1 MKKLLTF
8 VPVVCLSF
16 SSLAADVWVSD
27 EIEAPLR
34 SSPELN
40 SKIVKLL
47 PAGQAVTVLDQ
58 NKDYVK
64 IKTRDGAVGWLSN
77 YYVLR
82 SESVHAKFVP
92 TQQALNDKTAEVQR
106 LTAAVEAKDK
116 EIARLN
122 RSIDSANST
131 ATEVEKRAKDSE
143 VGLSKLTKDN
153 ELLQKELSEQ
163 NTKITQ
169 LATALDAAQ
178 KKAGDARARYLSLAK
193 VSENAVE
200 IDNQNRKLQEKAVQ
214 FEQEVQQLKN
224 ENQNLQSQIGKKE
237 FVIGALT
244 ILGGILVG
252 YVLSVMMPPRG
263 RRGSGYSSSL

>member
-1 MKKLLTF
+1 MKKNLWLLA
-8 VPVVCLSF
+8 VVCLSF
-16 SSLAADVWVSD
+16 KTFAADVWVSD

-47 PAGQAVTVLDQ
+47 AAGQAVSVLEQ

-64 IKTRDGAVGWLSN
+64 VKTNSGDVGWLSN

-82 SESVHAKFVP
+82 SESVHAKLAP
-92 TQQALNDKTAEVQR
+92 TQQLLTEKTAEVDQ
-106 LTAAVEAKDK
+106 LTQQVATRDK
-116 EIARLN
+116 EIAALKA
-122 RSIDSANST
+122 SINSARST
-131 ATEVEKRAKDSE
+131 ASEVEKRAKDSE
-143 VGLSKLTKDN
+143 VGLSKSTQDN
-153 ELLQKELSEQ
+153 ELLRKELAEQ
-163 NTKITQ
+163 NTKITE
-169 LATALDAAQ
+169 LAKALDTARQ
-178 KKAGDARARYLSLAK
+178 KATDAKARYLSLAK

-200 IDNQNRKLQEKAVQ
+200 IDNQNRSLQEKAVK
-214 FEQEVQQLKN
+214 FEQEIQQLKT
-224 ENQNLQSQIGKKE
+224 ENQTLQSKIGKKE

-263 RRGSGYSSSL
+263 RRTGSYSSSL